1 MIVVDEHGRIAV
13 LEPRPTGAAHS
24 MDTDWYAVD
33 RHGHVAR
40 LSSGE
45 EGAVPLTAHR
55 QYWSELYE
63 DLAVARLAA
72 LLPTPAFAEEAALE
86 RALAESRD
94 ANERQLLTA
103 IIAGDSASRTVYEDW
118 LEHQGRDRGSWRP
131 EAKVYVVE
139 RELRQVAFYDL
150 PHQWTG
156 ILRFATREY
165 LELFRA
171 EYADTVRSFESRLG
185 LPDALAISDL
195 PQYIFADYWAAGAIA
210 SAFVLAEEVDP
221 QFVGLYTYSC
231 GFSGPY
237 ARNAE
242 PRTPLLVGDLPE
254 PLRSIIGGLRLAG
267 LSFATTSSFDP
278 EELVACQR
286 YRD

>member
-1 MIVVDEHGRIAV
+1 MIVVDEDGRIAV

-45 EGAVPLTAHR
+45 EGSVPLTAHR
-55 QYWSELYE
+55 QYWMELYK
-63 DLAVARLAA
+63 DLATARLAT
-72 LLPTPAFAEEAALE
+72 LLPSPVFAEEAALE
-86 RALAESRD
+86 RALAGSSD

-103 IIAGDSASRTVYEDW
+103 IIAGDPSSRTAYGDW
-118 LEHQGRDRGSWRP
+118 LEQQGRDRESWRP
-131 EAKVYVVE
+131 EAKVYVVG
-139 RELRQVAFYDL
+139 RELRQVTFHDL

-156 ILRFATREY
+156 VLRFATREY

-171 EYADTVRSFESRLG
+171 EHGEMARSLEGRLA
-185 LPDALAISDL
+185 LPDAVEVSDL
-195 PQYIFADYWAAGAIA
+195 PQYILADYWAAGAIA
-210 SAFVLAEEVDP
+210 SAFVLPERLDP
-221 QFVGLYTYSC
+221 HVVGLYTYSC
-231 GFSGPY
+231 AFSGPY
-237 ARNAE
+237 TRVDE
-242 PRTPLLVGDLPE
+242 PRTPMLVDALPE
-254 PLRSIIGGLRLAG
+254 PIRSVVGRLRLSG
-267 LSFATTSSFDP
+267 LSFANTPSFDP

>member
-1 MIVVDEHGRIAV
+1 MIVVDEDGRIAV

-45 EGAVPLTAHR
+45 EGSVPLTAHR
-55 QYWSELYE
+55 QYWMELYK
-63 DLAVARLAA
+63 DLATARLAT
-72 LLPTPAFAEEAALE
+72 LLPSPVFAEEAALE
-86 RALAESRD
+86 RALAGSSD

-103 IIAGDSASRTVYEDW
+103 IIAGDPSSRTAYGDW
-118 LEHQGRDRGSWRP
+118 LEQQGRDRESWRP
-131 EAKVYVVE
+131 EAKVYVVG
-139 RELRQVAFYDL
+139 RELRQVTFHDL

-156 ILRFATREY
+156 VLRFATREY

-171 EYADTVRSFESRLG
+171 EHGDKVRSFEGRLA
-185 LPDALAISDL
+185 LPDAVAISDL

-210 SAFVLAEEVDP
+210 SAFVLSEEVDP
-221 QFVGLYTYSC
+221 HFVGLYTYSC

-237 ARNAE
+237 ARDAE
-242 PRTPLLVGDLPE
+242 PHTPLLVGDLPE
-254 PLRSIIGGLRLAG
+254 PLRSIIGGLRLSG
-267 LSFATTSSFDP
+267 LSFANTPTFDP
-278 EELVACQR
+278 EDFVACQR